1 MKVSLNLNYNY
12 PKNISFNQNKKR
24 ETVAILGSSKSKDS
38 ISEYINLCS
47 DVTKS
52 FVLADKNILHGCGTS
67 GIMGAAYNAA
77 KTYSKKDEEN
87 KPSQNLAIVKT
98 PLWGDEDIENCV
110 VIDKADS
117 EAQRIE
123 KFSDL
128 ADKVVIF
135 PGGAATLQEAT
146 TLISKNNYTPKEKR
160 KKIVLVGSDY
170 FKNLDEQYKKI
181 YSSGLLNEK
190 PDKLYTIADTK
201 EEILSA

>member
-110 VIDKADS
+110 VIDKA
-117 EAQRIE
+117 
-123 KFSDL
+123 
-128 ADKVVIF
+128 
-135 PGGAATLQEAT
+135 T

>member
-1 MKVSLNLNYNY
+1 
-12 PKNISFNQNKKR
+12 
-24 ETVAILGSSKSKDS
+24 
-38 ISEYINLCS
+38 
-47 DVTKS
+47 
-52 FVLADKNILHGCGTS
+52 
-67 GIMGAAYNAA
+67 MGAAYNAA

-128 ADKVVIF
+128 ADKIVIF

-160 KKIVLVGSDY
+160 KKWERPHFQSADSNDVHHDRHTLPTRSIKHSR
-170 FKNLDEQYKKI
+170 Q
-181 YSSGLLNEK
+181 K
-190 PDKLYTIADTK
+190 PRHRAVRRKLYIRPHRTYRRHAGP
-201 EEILSA
+201 